1 MTNQTLPP
9 RLVLPIGLRRAM
21 TLFRGS
27 AHALVAP
34 QAVVLDDGVRARPLI
49 RQGGHA
55 AGSPEEQFVAA
66 VHDLFGLIDG
76 AGSHG
81 RRLHAVVSEFW
92 SRPLVLHFPGDAPS
106 DEEVDAV
113 LQSSYQRIYGDMTQ
127 GWSLSWSLKDA
138 QLISVAWPAKG
149 LAALREGLAQRA
161 GILSSAKPLTLEVA
175 RAVLDPKESTW
186 LAVIEPC
193 SISIVRQQ
201 AGIWQD
207 WCVIP
212 GGADL
217 AANLPMLLA
226 RAAARRNDDCK
237 KLVVMDLADANNS
250 DMLRKALMGEKWLP
264 RFCLMND
271 LGKSDACRFYRAA
284 SDGASV

>member
-1 MTNQTLPP
+1 MNNTPP
-9 RLVLPIGLRRAM
+9 SRQFLPIGLRWGMA
-21 TLFRGS
+21 LFRGS

-34 QAVVLDDGVRARPLI
+34 QAVVFDDGVRARRLI

-55 AGSPEEQFVAA
+55 VGTSEEQFAAA
-66 VHDLFGLIDG
+66 VQVLFGLIDS

-81 RRLHAVVSEFW
+81 RRLHVVVSEFW
-92 SRPLVLHFPGDAPS
+92 SRPLVLHFPGDVPS

-113 LQSSYQRIYGDMTQ
+113 LKSSYQRIYGDMTQ
-127 GWSLSWSLKDA
+127 EWCLSWSLKDA

-149 LAALREGLAQRA
+149 LVALREGLAQRA

-175 RAVLDPKESTW
+175 RAVLGPKESTW

-217 AANLPMLLA
+217 AANLSTLLA

-237 KLVVMDLADANNS
+237 KLVVMDLAGASNGDL
-250 DMLRKALMGEKWLP
+250 LRKALMGGKWLP
-264 RFCLMND
+264 RFCLTHD
-271 LGKSDACRFYRAA
+271 LGKSDACRLYRAA
-284 SDGASV
+284 FDGGSV